1 MSRDSIGGGMQREL
15 VERAI
20 AGDKRAFSSLVE
32 DSASQQYA
40 IASLIL
46 RDRDRA
52 QDAVQDA
59 WVLAW
64 RNIAALRVPDAWDAW
79 LRRLTVRA
87 CFAASRQQRNRSRVE
102 LHVMLAPEP
111 AAPGDAI
118 EALAERDRMAR
129 ALDHLAIDQRA
140 VIVLVYYVGLSL
152 SDAAV
157 SLDIPVG
164 TAKSR
169 LHRGLE
175 TLRRAIDLPT
185 PAAATL
191 PVERAT

>member
-1 MSRDSIGGGMQREL
+1 MQRET

-20 AGDKRAFSSLVE
+20 AGDKAAFSSLVE
-32 DSASQQYA
+32 AAASQQYA

-59 WVLAW
+59 LILAW
-64 RNIAALRVPDAWDAW
+64 RNISALRVPDAWDAW

-87 CFAASRQQRNRSRVE
+87 CFAASRRERRRSRVE
-102 LHVMLAPEP
+102 VPAILGHEP
-111 AAPGDAI
+111 AAQGDDI
-118 EALAERDRMAR
+118 LALAERDRMRR
-129 ALDHLAIDQRA
+129 ALDRLAIEQRA

-169 LHRGLE
+169 LHRGLGVM
-175 TLRRAIDLPT
+175 RRALDAPMSDPNALSS
-185 PAAATL
+185 
-191 PVERAT
+191 ERAT

>member
-1 MSRDSIGGGMQREL
+1 MRRASIGGGMQRET

-20 AGDKRAFSSLVE
+20 AGDKAAFSSLVE
-32 DSASQQYA
+32 AAASQQYA

-59 WVLAW
+59 LILAW
-64 RNIAALRVPDAWDAW
+64 RNISALRVPDAWDAW

-87 CFAASRQQRNRSRVE
+87 CFAASRRERRRSRVE
-102 LHVMLAPEP
+102 VPAILGLEP
-111 AAPGDAI
+111 AAQGDDI
-118 EALAERDRMAR
+118 LALAERDRMRR
-129 ALDHLAIDQRA
+129 ALDHLAIEQRA

-152 SDAAV
+152 SDAAI

-169 LHRGLE
+169 LHRGLGVM
-175 TLRRAIDLPT
+175 RRALDAPT
-185 PAAATL
+185 PDPTTL
-191 PVERAT
+191 SSERAT

>member
-1 MSRDSIGGGMQREL
+1 MSRASIGGDMQREL

-20 AGDKRAFSSLVE
+20 AGDKGAFSSLVE
-32 DSASQQYA
+32 ASASQQYA

-59 WVLAW
+59 LILAW

-87 CFAASRQQRNRSRVE
+87 CFATSRRERRRGRVE
-102 LHVMLAPEP
+102 LHVMLASEP

-118 EALAERDRMAR
+118 ATLAERDRLAR
-129 ALDHLAIDQRA
+129 ALDHLGIEQRA
-140 VIVLVYYVGLSL
+140 VVVLVYYLGLSL
-152 SDAAV
+152 SDAAT

-169 LHRGLE
+169 LHRGLQV
-175 TLRRAIDLPT
+175 LRRAIDMPA
-185 PAAATL
+185 PAADAL

>member
-1 MSRDSIGGGMQREL
+1 MRRASIGGDMQREL

-20 AGDKRAFSSLVE
+20 AGDKGAFSSLVE
-32 DSASQQYA
+32 ASASQQYA

-59 WVLAW
+59 LILAW

-87 CFAASRQQRNRSRVE
+87 CFATSRRERRRGRVE

-118 EALAERDRMAR
+118 AALAERDRLAR
-129 ALDHLAIDQRA
+129 ALDHLAIEQRA
-140 VIVLVYYVGLSL
+140 VVVLVYYVGLSL
-152 SDAAV
+152 SDAAI

-169 LHRGLE
+169 LHRGLA
-175 TLRRAIDLPT
+175 TLRRAIDR
-185 PAAATL
+185 PAPAVDAL
-191 PVERAT
+191 SVERAS

>member
-1 MSRDSIGGGMQREL
+1 MRRASIGGGMQRGT

-20 AGDKRAFSSLVE
+20 AGDKAAFSSLVE
-32 DSASQQYA
+32 AAASQQFA

-59 WVLAW
+59 LILAW
-64 RNIAALRVPDAWDAW
+64 RNIGALRVPDAWDAW

-87 CFAASRQQRNRSRVE
+87 CFAASRRERRRSRVE
-102 LHVMLAPEP
+102 LPAILDREP
-111 AAPGDAI
+111 AAPGDDI
-118 EALAERDRMAR
+118 LALAERDRIR
-129 ALDHLAIDQRA
+129 WALDRLAIEQRA

-152 SDAAV
+152 SDTAT
-157 SLDIPVG
+157 SLDIPIG

-169 LHRGLE
+169 LHRGLGVM
-175 TLRRAIDLPT
+175 RRSLDAPMPEPNTQIS
-185 PAAATL
+185 
-191 PVERAT
+191 ERAS

>member
-1 MSRDSIGGGMQREL
+1 MQREL

-20 AGDKRAFSSLVE
+20 AGDKGAFSSLVE
-32 DSASQQYA
+32 ASASQQYA

-59 WVLAW
+59 WILAW
-64 RNIAALRVPDAWDAW
+64 RNIGALRVPDAWDAW

-87 CFAASRQQRNRSRVE
+87 CFAASRRERRRTLVE
-102 LHVMLAPEP
+102 VHAVLDQEP

-118 EALAERDRMAR
+118 SALAERDRMR
-129 ALDHLAIDQRA
+129 QALDRLAIEHRA
-140 VIVLVYYVGLSL
+140 VIVLVYYLGLSIA
-152 SDAAV
+152 DAAV
-157 SLDIPVG
+157 ALDIPIG

-175 TLRRAIDLPT
+175 VLRRAIDAPGLAQNALP
-185 PAAATL
+185 A
-191 PVERAT
+191 ERAT

>member
-1 MSRDSIGGGMQREL
+1 MSRASIGGDMQREL

-20 AGDKRAFSSLVE
+20 AGDEGAFSSLVE
-32 DSASQQYA
+32 GSASQQYA

-59 WVLAW
+59 LVLAW

-87 CFAASRQQRNRSRVE
+87 CFAASRHERKRNRVE
-102 LHVMLAPEP
+102 LHVTPAPEP

-118 EALAERDRMAR
+118 AALAERDRMAR
-129 ALDHLAIDQRA
+129 ALDHLGIEQRA
-140 VIVLVYYVGLSL
+140 VIVLVYYLGLSL

-157 SLDIPVG
+157 SLDIPIG

-175 TLRRAIDLPT
+175 TLRREIDMPA
-185 PAAATL
+185 PAAETL
-191 PVERAT
+191 PAERAT